1 MDRQSNK
8 IHSVVATP
16 FKLQVAKLI
25 KTTSSRAEITM
36 LDISLL
42 RKDLPQVLTKLN
54 QRKQPQPYLDE
65 AAFTELEAERKGIQ
79 VRTEELQAQRNS
91 LSKQIGGL
99 KGKGLHAEADAA
111 MAQVS
116 AAKAE
121 LEASATRLEA
131 IQAELQALLL
141 AVPNLPHDSVPVG
154 ADEHANV
161 ELRRWSPPQADGS
174 GGLGGSPVP
183 LGFEPK
189 DHVDLALPLGLDPE
203 TGAKLA
209 GSRFT
214 VMKGPIARMHRAL
227 AQFMLDT
234 QTNDHGYTECYT
246 PYLVNGDTL
255 RGTGQLP
262 KFEGDLFAAKKGG
275 QEGEEVPDNQ
285 ALYLIPTSEVTLTN
299 FVRDTVLSEAELPI
313 KLTAHTPC
321 FRSEAGSAGRDT
333 RGLIRQH
340 QFDKVE
346 MVQIV
351 HPDKSYEALDAMTGH
366 AEAVLQKLGL
376 AYRVIVLCTGD
387 MGFGATRTHDL
398 EVWVPAQNTYRE
410 ISSVS
415 NCEAFQARRLQAR
428 FKNAQGKNELVH
440 TLNGSGLAV
449 GRALVAVLENYQNA
463 DGSITVP
470 EVLRPYMGGVAL
482 LRA

>member
-1 MDRQSNK
+1 
-8 IHSVVATP
+8 
-16 FKLQVAKLI
+16 
-25 KTTSSRAEITM
+25 M
-36 LDISLL
+36 LDILLL
-42 RKDLPQVLTKLN
+42 RKDLDAAVARLETRKTPQAFLN
-54 QRKQPQPYLDE
+54 VEKFR
-65 AAFTELEAERKGIQ
+65 ALETERKTLQ
-79 VRTEELQAQRNS
+79 TRTEELQSQRNS
-91 LSKQIGGL
+91 LSKQIGML
-99 KGKGLHAEADAA
+99 KAKGESTDQVMADVA
-111 MAQVS
+111 S
-116 AAKAE
+116 IKTE
-121 LEASATRLEA
+121 LDASALRLDA
-131 IQAELQALLL
+131 LQAEIQDMLL
-141 AVPNLPHDSVPVG
+141 AVPNLPHESVPLG
-154 ADEHANV
+154 ADEHGNV
-161 ELRRWSPPQADGS
+161 EVRKWSLDGK
-174 GGLGGSPVP
+174 GPKTFD
-183 LGFEPK
+183 FEVR
-189 DHVDLALPLGLDPE
+189 DHVDIGEKLGLDFDI
-203 TGAKLA
+203 GIKLS

-214 VMKGPIARMHRAL
+214 FMRGQIARMHRAL

-234 QTNDHGYTECYT
+234 QTQQHGYTECYT
-246 PYLVNGDTL
+246 PYIVNADTL

-275 QEGEEVPDNQ
+275 QDSEEGAESQ

-299 FVRDTVLSEAELPI
+299 VVRDEILAESDLPM

-351 HPDKSYEALDAMTGH
+351 HPEKSYEALEEMTGH
-366 AEAVLQKLGL
+366 AEAILQKLGL
-376 AYRVIVLCTGD
+376 PYRVMLLCSGD
-387 MGFGATRTHDL
+387 MGFGATKTYDL
-398 EVWVPAQNTYRE
+398 EVWVPAQATYRE
-410 ISSVS
+410 ISSCS

-463 DGSITVP
+463 DGSVTVP
-470 EVLRPYMGGVAL
+470 EVLRPYMGGITE